1 MTRAE
6 KILKAWRFAR
16 MGIGVYSEKKNID
29 MHMGRLTASV
39 HRGLNATDAAGRV
52 LNDDV
57 LPSDVRYAA
66 GRAYDWAMPRA
77 TDLLNRRLAKKKAKK

>member
-6 KILKAWRFAR
+6 KILKAWRLAR
-16 MGIGVYSEKKNID
+16 MGINVYAEKKSID
-29 MHMGRLTASV
+29 VHMGRLTDGA

-52 LNDDV
+52 MNDDV

-66 GRAYDWAMPRA
+66 GRAYDWAAPRA
-77 TDLLNRRLAKKKAKK
+77 LNVLNRRLKKAKG